1 MKKLSL
7 IVLLGMMMVLIASCA
22 VGEKENTEEKN
33 NEQDI
38 EDKKEVDTEF
48 GNQII
53 EYEKRGTIEEKKSG
67 DVELDITD
75 INVGKLEV
83 NDEYKSDF
91 DNKEEVTL
99 VTIGMKAENKGK
111 DKVSFYADQA
121 VLTTNKGEQAEAN
134 LMVSEDVGGE
144 FKEKDKKEGKVYY
157 EVESKPEEIEKIT
170 LDVNGVSNKEF
181 ESLGE
186 DITVEIE
193 LD

>member
-1 MKKLSL
+1 
-7 IVLLGMMMVLIASCA
+7 MMMVLIASCA

-67 DVELDITD
+67 EVELDIRD

-99 VTIGMKAENKGK
+99 VTIGMKAENKGE

-134 LMVSEDVGGE
+134 LMVSEDGGGE

-170 LDVNGVSNKEF
+170 LDVNGVSNEEF